1 MNAEHRLEAIEDILE
16 QLDLLPDTTIILVEG
31 INDKKALTAL
41 GIRKQMVAVQSEG
54 GPLRA
59 AEHVYERKADAVI
72 LTDWDNKGDIIA
84 EELRRNLSSLS
95 VRYDLTTRG
104 RLGELCVKDI
114 KDVESLPV
122 LHSRLMLEARK

>member
-1 MNAEHRLEAIEDILE
+1 MNVEHRLEAIEDILE

-41 GIRKQMVAVQSEG
+41 GIRKQMIAVQSEG

-59 AEHVYERKADAVI
+59 AEQVYERRADAVI

-95 VRYDLTTRG
+95 VRYDLTKRG

-122 LHSRLMLEARK
+122 LHSRLMSEARK